1 MKKTDRK
8 KLELWQ
14 GRLEANE
21 TAYAGEKDRME
32 GRERMYLGDGT
43 ITPIGREDVY
53 DKAPHLRNVV
63 SELIEAQVSSAIPQP
78 KVTAQWKEDEELAR
92 LIEDMLRAELDRIN
106 IEEIND
112 LMERT
117 VPIQGGGAY
126 LVEWDSTRRTHTT
139 TGEIALSTIHPTQ
152 IVPQN
157 GVYTGIEDMDY
168 IILKIPQT
176 KGYIK
181 RRYGVDVSDE
191 EESEPDARGSEESTA
206 EDMVTQYVAYYRN
219 DKGGIGLYSWVNDTP
234 LEDLEDYQ
242 ARRLRRCVK
251 CGALEPA
258 PGEVVVAEPA
268 YFVSARDANTQAQGS
283 LLLSPRDPDRAGAPI
298 DSAPPD
304 GREIGKANNR
314 AVCPFC
320 GGSKWEETEEDFEEL
335 LTPVSRTDGTVIQD
349 MEEVEEPDGTVT
361 VRRTKIPYYKPG
373 IYPVILQRNISVF
386 GRFLGG
392 SDVDTI
398 ATQQNTTNRLVTKIL
413 DKLCT
418 AGSYFSLPVDA
429 TIERNAGEMKLI
441 RIDKPSDQQMIGVY
455 NIEGDI
461 SQDMAM
467 LSETYEEMRQ
477 AIGVTDS
484 FQGRR
489 DTTATSGTA
498 KQFAAAQTAG
508 RLESKRVMK
517 NAAYQKLFEAIF
529 KFKLAYADEP
539 RPIPSVDARGDRV
552 YEQFN
557 RYDFLRKDAAG
568 EWYWN
573 DQFIFSVDDASSS
586 LATNRQ
592 AMWEETRLNFQ
603 SGAFGSPEDIDTLIF
618 FWTKM
623 KLLHYPGAA
632 ETLTMFKEKKD
643 EQAAAAQAQQEQE
656 AKIVAMQ
663 AQLAAMG
670 TQEGGAANDRQMNGA
685 AVEPT
690 GTEAVGM

>member
-1 MKKTDRK
+1 MRKTDKK

-14 GRLEANE
+14 GRLEANK
-21 TAYAGEKDRME
+21 TAYTAERDKMDAREKL
-32 GRERMYLGDGT
+32 YNGDST
-43 ITPIGREDVY
+43 IKPIASEDVH

-63 SELIEAQVSSAIPQP
+63 SELIEAQVSSTIPQP
-78 KVTAQWKEDEELAR
+78 KVTAQRKEDEELAK
-92 LIEDMLRAELDRIN
+92 LIEDMLRVELDRIN

-126 LVEWDSTRRTHTT
+126 LVEWDSTKRTHTT
-139 TGEIALSTIHPTQ
+139 AGEIAISTIHPTQ

-176 KGYIK
+176 KEFIK

-191 EESEPDARGSEESTA
+191 EEKEPNARGSGESTA

-234 LEDLEDYQ
+234 IEDLEDYQ
-242 ARRLRRCVK
+242 ARRLRRCAK

-258 PGEVVVAEPA
+258 PGEVVVAEPTM
-268 YFVSARDANTQAQGS
+268 DGTPEDGKNGQAGGF
-283 LLLSPRDPDRAGAPI
+283 DT
-298 DSAPPD
+298 PPD
-304 GREIGKANNR
+304 GRDIGKPNGR

-320 GGSKWEETEEDFEEL
+320 GGTKWEETEEDFEEL
-335 LTPVSRTDGTVIQD
+335 LTPVKLSNGQVIPD
-349 MEEVEEPDGTVT
+349 KETIVEMDGTVT
-361 VRRTKIPYYKPG
+361 EKRTRIPYYKPG

-386 GRFLGG
+386 GKFLGG

-418 AGSYFSLPVDA
+418 AGSYFSLPVRADV
-429 TIERNAGEMKLI
+429 RRDAGEMKTILLNSPAEKAM
-441 RIDKPSDQQMIGVY
+441 IDVY
-455 NIEGDI
+455 TIEGDI
-461 SQDMAM
+461 SQDLAM
-467 LSETYEEMRQ
+467 LAETYEEMRQ

-508 RLESKRVMK
+508 RLESKHIMK
-517 NAAYQKLFEAIF
+517 NAAYQRLFEAIF

-539 RPIPSVDARGDRV
+539 RPIPSVDERGERV
-552 YEQFN
+552 YEEFN
-557 RYDFLRKDAAG
+557 RYDFLKRDAAG

-573 DQFIFSVDDASSS
+573 DQFIFSVDDAASS
-586 LATNRQ
+586 LAANRQ

-603 SGAFGSPEDIDTLIF
+603 SGAFGPPNEIDTLIF
-618 FWTKM
+618 FWAKL

-632 ETLTMFKEKKD
+632 ETLTMLQEKKE
-643 EQAAAAQAQQEQE
+643 EQVAAAQAQQEQE
-656 AKIVAMQ
+656 AQIVALKARMD
-663 AQLAAMG
+663 AERA
-670 TQEGGAANDRQMNGA
+670 GADA
-685 AVEPT
+685 AVNAAGRPELKDRA
-690 GTEAVGM
+690 EVAGM